1 MGLITDEVLVR
12 FFVELRTTG
21 TDIDPDD
28 VSFGLRELCQD
39 NGSYTRRTSATPL
52 RYYWRNQTPF
62 AASPTLRYPWRN
74 QTPFAARPTLIKAHP
89 ALVEAFDAAE
99 IVVALQ
105 AEQLMNERGK

>member
-12 FFVELRTTG
+12 FFVDLRTTG

-52 RYYWRNQTPF
+52 RYYWR
-62 AASPTLRYPWRN
+62 S
-74 QTPFAARPTLIKAHP
+74 QTPFAARPALTQAHP

>member
-28 VSFGLRELCQD
+28 VSFGLRELCHD
-39 NGSYTRRTSATPL
+39 NGGSAPRGSDQPL
-52 RYYWRNQTPF
+52 RYYWRHQT
-62 AASPTLRYPWRN
+62 S
-74 QTPFAARPTLIKAHP
+74 FAARPALTQAHP